1 MSIKPGILF
10 FIVGL
15 LAVSHVSK
23 AQSPAGV
30 VDEVVWVVGD
40 EAILRSDVERV
51 RNDYGSQLK
60 GNPYCSI
67 PEQLAIQKLF
77 IHQAAID
84 SVDVSDSEVNQYV
97 EQDIT
102 QKVMMAG
109 SREKLEEYMRM
120 PMTQIREELFDM
132 FKDQLIARE
141 MRRSLTKDVKVTPAE
156 VRRYYKDLPEDSIPY
171 IPTQVEVQI
180 LVLRPEIPQ
189 NEIDRVKDELRG
201 FAERVNSGSTSFAA
215 LARFYSQ
222 DEGTRRA
229 GGELD
234 YVGRTDLDPA
244 FAAVAFALTDPKRV
258 SKVVQSDFG
267 YHIIQLIDRRGDKVK
282 VRHILRRP
290 EVSSEAI
297 DEALTRLDSIAAD
310 IRADKF
316 SFDVGAQ
323 QISDDKDTRNNKGI
337 MFNIKDGAQTSRFEM
352 GDLPGEVA
360 RAVDKMQ
367 VGEISQPFTMTDRR
381 GMKVCAIVKL
391 RARIPAHR
399 AIITEDF
406 QVMKTAVEA
415 KKSEDV
421 INKWIKDKQ
430 AATYIRIN
438 EGWRGC
444 DFQYPGWVK

>member
-1 MSIKPGILF
+1 
-10 FIVGL
+10 
-15 LAVSHVSK
+15 
-23 AQSPAGV
+23 
-30 VDEVVWVVGD
+30 
-40 EAILRSDVERV
+40 
-51 RNDYGSQLK
+51 
-60 GNPYCSI
+60 
-67 PEQLAIQKLF
+67 
-77 IHQAAID
+77 
-84 SVDVSDSEVNQYV
+84 
-97 EQDIT
+97 
-102 QKVMMAG
+102 
-109 SREKLEEYMRM
+109 
-120 PMTQIREELFDM
+120 
-132 FKDQLIARE
+132 

-156 VRRYYKDLPEDSIPY
+156 VRRYYKDLPEDSVPY

-189 NEIDRVKDELRG
+189 SEIDRVKEELRG

-297 DEALTRLDSIAAD
+297 DEALARLDTIAAD

-316 SFDVGAQ
+316 SFDIGAQ
-323 QISDDKDTRNNKGI
+323 QISDDKDTRNNICI
-337 MFNIKDGAQTSRFEM
+337 MFNIKDGTQTSRFEM

-360 RAVDKMQ
+360 RAVDKLQ
-367 VGEISQPFTMTDRR
+367 VGEISRPFTMTDRR
-381 GMKVCAIVKL
+381 GMRVCAIVKL

>member
-1 MSIKPGILF
+1 MNRRLSTLF
-10 FIVGL
+10 FIFGL
-15 LAVSHVSK
+15 LFLSSVCG
-23 AQSPAGV
+23 AQSPVGV
-30 VDEVVWVVGD
+30 VDEVVWVIGD

-51 RNDYGSQLK
+51 RNDYGSQVK

-77 IHQAAID
+77 MHQAAID
-84 SVDVSDSEVNQYV
+84 SIDVSDSEVNQYV

-120 PMTQIREELFDM
+120 PMAQIREELFDT

-180 LVLRPEIPQ
+180 LVVRPEIPQ
-189 NEIDRVKDELRG
+189 TEIDRVKEELRG
-201 FAERVNSGSTSFAA
+201 YAERVNSGSTSFTT

-244 FAAVAFALTDPKRV
+244 FAAVAFALTDPKKV

-290 EVSSEAI
+290 EVSYEAV
-297 DEALTRLDSIAAD
+297 DAALARLDSIAKD
-310 IRADKF
+310 IREDKF
-316 SFDVGAQ
+316 SFEVGAQ

-337 MFNIKDGAQTSRFEM
+337 MFNIKDGAQSARFEM

-360 RAVDKMQ
+360 RAVDKME
-367 VGEISQPFTMTDRR
+367 VGEISEPFTMTDRR

-406 QVMKTAVEA
+406 QVMKTAVET
-415 KKSEDV
+415 KKSEAV
-421 INKWIKDKQ
+421 IDKWIKDKQ
-430 AATYIRIN
+430 AATYVRIN
-438 EGWRGC
+438 EGWRDC

>member
-15 LAVSHVSK
+15 LAMSHVCK

-234 YVGRTDLDPA
+234 YVGRTD
-244 FAAVAFALTDPKRV
+244 
-258 SKVVQSDFG
+258 
-267 YHIIQLIDRRGDKVK
+267 
-282 VRHILRRP
+282 
-290 EVSSEAI
+290 
-297 DEALTRLDSIAAD
+297 
-310 IRADKF
+310 
-316 SFDVGAQ
+316 
-323 QISDDKDTRNNKGI
+323 
-337 MFNIKDGAQTSRFEM
+337 
-352 GDLPGEVA
+352 
-360 RAVDKMQ
+360 
-367 VGEISQPFTMTDRR
+367 
-381 GMKVCAIVKL
+381 
-391 RARIPAHR
+391 
-399 AIITEDF
+399 
-406 QVMKTAVEA
+406 
-415 KKSEDV
+415 
-421 INKWIKDKQ
+421 
-430 AATYIRIN
+430 
-438 EGWRGC
+438 
-444 DFQYPGWVK
+444 

>member
-1 MSIKPGILF
+1 MKKSLRIFLILSL
-10 FIVGL
+10 VGL
-15 LAVSHVSK
+15 PLVLQ
-23 AQSPAGV
+23 AQSPVGV
-30 VDEVVWVVGD
+30 VDEVVWVIGD
-40 EAILRSDVERV
+40 EAILRSDVERI
-51 RNDYGSQLK
+51 RNDYGNQVK

-77 IHQAAID
+77 MHQAAID
-84 SVDVSDSEVNQYV
+84 SITVSDSEVNQYV

-109 SREKLEEYMRM
+109 SREKLEEYMKM
-120 PMTQIREELFDM
+120 PMVQIREELFDM

-141 MRRSLTKDVKVTPAE
+141 MRRELTKDVKVTPAE
-156 VRRYYKDLPEDSIPY
+156 VRRYYKDLPEDSVPY

-180 LVLRPEIPQ
+180 LVVRPQIPQ
-189 NEIDRVKDELRG
+189 SEIDRVKEELRG
-201 FAERVNSGSTSFAA
+201 YAERINNGSTSFTT

-244 FAAVAFALTDPKRV
+244 FAAVAFALTDPKKV

-267 YHIIQLIDRRGDKVK
+267 YHIIQLVDRRGDKVK

-290 EVSSEAI
+290 EVSYEAI
-297 DEALTRLDSIAAD
+297 DAALARLDSIASD
-310 IRADKF
+310 IRENKF
-316 SFDVGAQ
+316 SFDIGAQ
-323 QISDDKDTRNNKGI
+323 EISDDKDTRNNHGL
-337 MFNIKDGAQTSRFEM
+337 MFNIKDGMQTSRFEM

-360 RAVDKMQ
+360 RVVDGMKE
-367 VGEISQPFTMTDRR
+367 GEISQPFTMTDRR

-415 KKSEDV
+415 KKSEDLV
-421 INKWIKDKQ
+421 EKWIKEKQ
-430 AATYIRIN
+430 ASTYVRIN
-438 EGWRGC
+438 EGWRNC
-444 DFQYPGWVK
+444 DFQYPGWIK

>member
-1 MSIKPGILF
+1 MKNALRIFLMLSLAALP
-10 FIVGL
+10 L
-15 LAVSHVSK
+15 LCG
-23 AQSPAGV
+23 AQSSAGV

-51 RNDYGSQLK
+51 RNDYGAQVK

-77 IHQAAID
+77 MHQAAID
-84 SVDVSDSEVNQYV
+84 SITVSDSEVSQYV

-120 PMTQIREELFDM
+120 PMTQIREELFDSY
-132 FKDQLIARE
+132 KDQLIARE
-141 MRRSLTKDVKVTPAE
+141 MRRELTKDVKVTPAE
-156 VRRYYKDLPEDSIPY
+156 VRRYYKDLPEDSVPY

-180 LVLRPEIPQ
+180 LVVRPQIPQ
-189 NEIDRVKDELRG
+189 EEIDRVKAELRG
-201 FAERVNSGSTSFAA
+201 YADRITSGSTSFAT
-215 LARFYSQ
+215 LARLYSE
-222 DEGTRRA
+222 DPGTSRA

-234 YVGRTDLDPA
+234 YVGRADLDPA
-244 FAAVAFALTDPKRV
+244 FAAVAFALTDPKKV

-290 EVSSEAI
+290 EVSFEAI
-297 DEALTRLDSIAAD
+297 DAALARLDSIAGD
-310 IRADKF
+310 IRENKF
-316 SFDVGAQ
+316 SFEIGAQ
-323 QISDDKDTRNNKGI
+323 EISDDKDTRNNHGL
-337 MFNIKDGAQTSRFEM
+337 MFNLKDGMQTSRFEM

-360 RAVDKMQ
+360 RVVDGMKE
-367 VGEISQPFTMTDRR
+367 GEISKPFTMTDRH
-381 GMKVCAIVKL
+381 GTKVCAIVKL

-421 INKWIKDKQ
+421 VERWIREKQ
-430 AATYIRIN
+430 ASTYVRIN
-438 EGWRGC
+438 EGWRNC
-444 DFQYPGWVK
+444 DFQYPGWIK

>member
-1 MSIKPGILF
+1 MSRKLSIATLIY
-10 FIVGL
+10 VL
-15 LAVSHVSK
+15 LISVSASM
-23 AQSPAGV
+23 AQSPVGI

-51 RNDYGSQLK
+51 RNEYGAQVK

-77 IHQAAID
+77 LHQAAID
-84 SVDVSDSEVNQYV
+84 SVEVSDAEINQFV

-120 PMTQIREELFDM
+120 PMTQIREELFDL
-132 FKDQLIARE
+132 FKDQLTVRE
-141 MRRSLTKDVKVTPAE
+141 MRRTLTKDVKVTPAE

-180 LVLRPEIPQ
+180 LVIRPQIPQ
-189 NEIDRVKDELRG
+189 SEIDRVKEELRG
-201 FAERVNSGSTSFAA
+201 YAERVNNGSTSFTT

-244 FAAVAFALTDPKRV
+244 FAAVAFALTDPKKV

-267 YHIIQLIDRRGDKVK
+267 YHIIQLVDRRGDKVK

-290 EVSSEAI
+290 EVSDEAI
-297 DEALTRLDSIAAD
+297 SAALARLDSIASD
-310 IRADKF
+310 IREDKF
-316 SFDVGAQ
+316 TFDIGAQ
-323 QISDDKDTRNNKGI
+323 QISDDKDTRNNRGV
-337 MFNIKDGAQTSRFEM
+337 MFNFKDGMQTSRFEM

-360 RAVDKMQ
+360 RAVDRLQ
-367 VGEISQPFTMTDRR
+367 VGEISEPFTMIDRR
-381 GMKVCAIVKL
+381 GMKVCAIAKL

-421 INKWIKDKQ
+421 IEKWIKQKQ
-430 AATYIRIN
+430 SSTYVRIN
-438 EGWRGC
+438 EGWRDC
-444 DFQYPGWVK
+444 EFQYPGWVK